1 MNQGE
6 CIKWITW
13 VKRKERFSLSEK
25 RQEKRLLRIKI
36 NNFQKEKFIK
46 KKIFKV
52 SLWFMVWKHFIAENL
67 QQNDVIIAPVIN
79 QVRVYFWRR
88 G

>member
-52 SLWFMVWKHFIAENL
+52 SLLFMVWKLFIAENL